1 VSQHLIEVSKNAL
14 TQVGVLLKPRWLLVS
29 NCKSQESC
37 GRCHAFAKP
46 FLQSLW
52 SYLKQASELFQAQ
65 MVLVEV
71 SPLCWALELASY
83 QDINGNSRK
92 HHTYTERR
100 MDSRIPKLRA
110 HQGWLGNPRR
120 SAPL

>member
-14 TQVGVLLKPRWLLVS
+14 TQMAMLLKPRWLLVS
-29 NCKSQESC
+29 NWKSQESC
-37 GRCHAFAKP
+37 GRYHAFAKP

-71 SPLCWALELASY
+71 SPFCWALELAS
-83 QDINGNSRK
+83 
-92 HHTYTERR
+92 
-100 MDSRIPKLRA
+100 
-110 HQGWLGNPRR
+110 
-120 SAPL
+120 